1 MITVRLPSMLRQPE
15 MPHELHLDVPLS
27 TIDEVV
33 WEVDHR
39 FPGFATA
46 VDDTLFNFAVN
57 DSLILH
63 DARQQPLHHGDV
75 VEVIP
80 IIAGG

>member
-1 MITVRLPSMLRQPE
+1 VAGEIDRRFRAAYTA
-15 MPHELHLDVPLS
+15 PLS
-27 TIDEVV
+27 DVV
-33 WEVDHR
+33 AEVDHR
-39 FPGFATA
+39 YPGFATA

-63 DARQQPLHHGDV
+63 GARQQPLHHGDV